1 MIDRVLL
8 APVLRRGV
16 GDGCSNHHKNFCI
29 VVHPDDRGVGA
40 VREPPLPP
48 MLVRRDGEFVEVWSQ
63 ERARRALEE
72 FYGPQA

>member
-29 VVHPDDRGVGA
+29 VVHPDDRGDRVGLTGLRPSALPHHRTCGFPHPA
-40 VREPPLPP
+40 VEPGDLKG
-48 MLVRRDGEFVEVWSQ
+48 RKI
-63 ERARRALEE
+63 
-72 FYGPQA
+72 